1 MMHSYFEKTAKGRE
15 EIATRRHGLSLRL
28 RSILLLIDGK
38 RSVDDLLHA
47 YPGLGLTEALLADL
61 QTQGYIADIEQ
72 TARQNQSSE
81 PQSPRTTPEPP
92 THAQSHLSIS
102 IDDGEPGPS
111 LEDPLAAFMNTIFP
125 DELVSAECELHEDG
139 LMTATEEPAIRPT
152 RSKPVEEH
160 PTLFDA
166 IKTCYLNGMRA
177 LSPAAAAPL
186 LRTLNNAQTV
196 KALADMRGPF
206 IDALRAAQGKSA
218 AAKLEDELNLLL
230 FACEA

>member
-1 MMHSYFEKTAKGRE
+1 MHSYFEKTAKGRE

-28 RSILLLIDGK
+28 RSVLLLIDGK

-61 QTQGYIADIEQ
+61 QTQGYIAAIEQ
-72 TARQNQSSE
+72 TARQNHSGE
-81 PQSPRTTPEPP
+81 PKLPRATSKAPAY
-92 THAQSHLSIS
+92 AQSHLSIS
-102 IDDGEPGPS
+102 VDDGKPGPY

-125 DELVSAECELHEDG
+125 EELASADGDLHEEG
-139 LMTATEEPAIRPT
+139 LMTACEDSALRPT
-152 RSKPVEEH
+152 RSRPVEEH

-177 LSPAAAAPL
+177 LPPAAAAPL

-206 IDALRAAQGKSA
+206 IDALRAAQGKDA
-218 AAKLEDELNLLL
+218 AAKLEDELDLLL